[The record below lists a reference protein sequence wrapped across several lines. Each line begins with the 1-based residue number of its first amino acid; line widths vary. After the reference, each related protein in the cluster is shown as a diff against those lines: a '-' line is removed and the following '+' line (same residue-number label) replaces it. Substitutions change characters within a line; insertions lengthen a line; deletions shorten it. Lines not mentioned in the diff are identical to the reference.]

1 MARPDTLDVF
11 FGTERVGAV
20 RDASPLVFEYAANW
34 LQRAQPRPVA
44 AIPLLPG
51 PQRSDAVQAF
61 FENLL
66 PEGELRVYLSGQ
78 RKASTLFAMLLEV
91 AGDTAGGFVL
101 LPAGQVPQPSR
112 YEATTWAAL
121 DLRHLV
127 QWVFFNLFAGNN
139 DSHAKNLSIYEL
151 PGAGV
156 RLTPFY
162 DLMCTRIYPGLS
174 REFAFSLGGEVLP
187 GQVGREQVTA
197 LARELGMGALFPQK
211 TAAELARQLPAALQ
225 GRATNW
231 RRCSRPA
238 GGCFWRNC
246 ACGWCRTRR
255 RQRSGWRELMSS
267 VAPSETMVSAQR
279 SPTCCAASRA
289 WPPSGQSARP
299 CCRPMLLPHRSH
311 SAVSTPPVRNPL
323 GTFSSRSNFTNPSPW
338 QYHSRLISG
347 TSVKPFTG
355 SV

>member
-61 FENLL
+61 FENLP

-101 LPAGQVPQPSR
+101 LPAGQVPQPAS

-127 QWVFFNLFAGNN
+127 QWVFFNLYTGNN

-174 REFAFSLGGEVLP
+174 REFAFSLGREVLP
-187 GQVGREQVTA
+187 GQVG
-197 LARELGMGALFPQK
+197 
-211 TAAELARQLPAALQ
+211 
-225 GRATNW
+225 
-231 RRCSRPA
+231 
-238 GGCFWRNC
+238 
-246 ACGWCRTRR
+246 
-255 RQRSGWRELMSS
+255 
-267 VAPSETMVSAQR
+267 
-279 SPTCCAASRA
+279 AASR
-289 WPPSGQSARP
+289 
-299 CCRPMLLPHRSH
+299 
-311 SAVSTPPVRNPL
+311 
-323 GTFSSRSNFTNPSPW
+323 
-338 QYHSRLISG
+338 
-347 TSVKPFTG
+347 
-355 SV
+355 